1 MGPNTGLQSHPH
13 NSQGDGDQGHDIFM
27 DSFPLWINDLAQHH
41 IGQKANH
48 GHDGCAFGGFDLGP
62 ISHCH
67 APALPASSLQDEM
80 AMFPNG
86 VHDNGSQE
94 CGAAIYNAQDLL
106 LHVQQH
112 YQLQQPPF
120 QQQQQYL
127 GQFPDYADLNNSFLA
142 GDLAGFPQ
150 ANGALATGDAQGRAV
165 GAQDHSYP
173 HDMYMGGLP
182 SASSPAHHQKL
193 NEHAF
198 RLSTATMIQDVNGSA
213 VVAEPIK
220 TSGSTSVSEV
230 DTQECNRKSC
240 LWHDSNDGLCGRI
253 FQDEEELERHVQNDH
268 VDKMPKT
275 SEIVQG
281 TLREGFFCPWH
292 GCSRKGESKPFEQRS
307 KIRRHMVS
315 HTGRK
320 SPRTLSSPLSTC

>member
-1 MGPNTGLQSHPH
+1 MDSNTGLQRHSH
-13 NSQGDGDQGHDIFM
+13 NSQGGGDDGHDMFM
-27 DSFPLWINDLAQHH
+27 NSFPVWINDLAQHH

-48 GHDGCAFGGFDLGP
+48 GHDGCAFGGFELGP

-67 APALPASSLQDEM
+67 APALPTSSLQQEM
-80 AMFPNG
+80 GIFPNNLAN
-86 VHDNGSQE
+86 NGSHE
-94 CGAAIYNAQDLL
+94 CGAAIYSAQDLL

-127 GQFPDYADLNNSFLA
+127 GHFSDYTGLDNPFLM
-142 GDLAGFPQ
+142 GSLAGFPQ
-150 ANGALATGDAQGRAV
+150 VSGALATGDVQGRAP
-165 GAQDHSYP
+165 GTQNHHYP

-193 NEHAF
+193 SEHAF
-198 RLSTATMIQDVNGSA
+198 HLSTPTMIKDVDSSA
-213 VVAEPIK
+213 MVAEGIK
-220 TSGSTSVSEV
+220 NSGSVSVSEV
-230 DTQECNRKSC
+230 DSQEFNRKSC
-240 LWHDSNDGLCGRI
+240 LWNDSNDGLCGRI
-253 FQDEEELERHVQNDH
+253 FQDEEELEKHVQNDH

-275 SEIVQG
+275 SEMVQG

-292 GCSRKGESKPFEQRS
+292 GCSRKGDSKPFEQRS

-320 SPRTLSSPLSTC
+320 S